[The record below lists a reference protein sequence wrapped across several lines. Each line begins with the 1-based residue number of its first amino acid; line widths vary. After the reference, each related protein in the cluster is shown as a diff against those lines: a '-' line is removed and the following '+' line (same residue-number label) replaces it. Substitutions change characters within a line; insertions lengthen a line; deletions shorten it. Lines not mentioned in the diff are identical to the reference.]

1 MPQGES
7 IVEIPR
13 AVSTK
18 LKRTRNGNSATGDA
32 SVAGSSKAEVSRE
45 TIKNDAIS
53 KSLGTRQQ
61 TRRQKNKDSH

>member
-18 LKRTRNGNSATGDA
+18 LKRTRNGNSATGEA
-32 SVAGSSKAEVSRE
+32 SVAGSSRAEVSRE
-45 TIKNDAIS
+45 TIKNDVIS
-53 KSLGTRQQ
+53 KSLG
-61 TRRQKNKDSH
+61 